1 MLFSHCQAF
10 SSEKNVMGIL
20 EMHICFKLQ
29 DGQQVQISPFL
40 KISYLCVL
48 HTCSTQKPILM
59 YILLFVESGSGPS
72 IC

>member
-40 KISYLCVL
+40 KIPYLCVL
-48 HTCSTQKPILM
+48 HMQHSEAYFNVHI
-59 YILLFVESGSGPS
+59 V
-72 IC
+72 ICRK